1 MFGAVF
7 HTKPTSGLQSYGP
20 KPSYHWKGEIPY
32 LRTPNV
38 WKFLPI
44 SLLKTAFGGIPSLE
58 TNFGG
63 IDCWMFAPIKS
74 EKMSADFGGIAR
86 NFGGIARNFGGI
98 IQTQIWLQISTAH
111 ENPILAELNI
121 VGIFLFS
128 VDILEFGD
136 SCAEM

>member
-1 MFGAVF
+1 MFGEVF

-44 SLLKTAFGGIPSLE
+44 SLFKTAFGGIPSLE

-63 IDCWMFAPIKS
+63 ID
-74 EKMSADFGGIAR
+74 FGGIAR
-86 NFGGIARNFGGI
+86 NFGGIT
-98 IQTQIWLQISTAH
+98 QTQLWLQISTAH
-111 ENPILAELNI
+111 ENPISAELKI
-121 VGIFLFS
+121 VGIFS
-128 VDILEFGD
+128 VFGRHFRIRRFL
-136 SCAEM
+136 C

>member
-1 MFGAVF
+1 MSAD
-7 HTKPTSGLQSYGP
+7 
-20 KPSYHWKGEIPY
+20 
-32 LRTPNV
+32 
-38 WKFLPI
+38 
-44 SLLKTAFGGIPSLE
+44 FGGIAR
-58 TNFGG
+58 N
-63 IDCWMFAPIKS
+63 
-74 EKMSADFGGIAR
+74 FGGIAR